1 MHKYVAIGLSS
12 LTSLCYRRK
21 RLVHL
26 CHNVLAAVIF
36 YFNFFFLAAH
46 WSLYNVGC
54 RALCKSQSAPKL
66 ARLTIFQP

>member
-36 YFNFFFLAAH
+36 YFNFFFWRLTGRCTTWVAAH
-46 WSLYNVGC
+46 CVSHN
-54 RALCKSQSAPKL
+54 
-66 ARLTIFQP
+66 QPRNWPD